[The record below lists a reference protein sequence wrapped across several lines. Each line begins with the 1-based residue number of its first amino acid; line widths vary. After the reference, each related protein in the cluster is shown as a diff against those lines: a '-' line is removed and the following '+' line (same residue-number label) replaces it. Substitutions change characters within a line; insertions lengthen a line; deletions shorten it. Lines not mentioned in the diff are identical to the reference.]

1 MTTTYTRDYFQGI
14 CGGGA
19 KIYYLKDGKL
29 GNPKF
34 GFSLDELPK
43 PMDIKEIVE
52 IKDNAPHPDVSLVVL
67 GEGKSI
73 GVRLKHPWPVVKNRQ
88 GGNIPIKGVLDPK
101 PTTKQFPGSYH
112 DMVSW
117 DKDGNIIYAGLWPLP
132 TNEPEIRINVRDY
145 RPLREYDVAH
155 AFRGAFDWFA
165 VSSAV
170 VSEKPPTSEGQ
181 AIGGF
186 GIMGDWIRDVVEVD
200 TRLVKA
206 FIEKILSSPDMDR
219 KNIAAAAGVVAAL
232 GVFDETLS
240 TYSRRLANSK
250 LINLICGVLEV
261 SGVDGDDRVRKLSV
275 WSQSQM
281 QKVDDHVRTNVREK
295 KLFNAYDRLADAL
308 EQNMLNQLRAH

>member
-14 CGGGA
+14 CGGEA
-19 KIYYLKDGKL
+19 RIYYLKDGKL

-73 GVRLKHPWPVVKNRQ
+73 GVKLKHPWPVVKNRQ

-117 DKDGNIIYAGLWPLP
+117 DKEGDIIYAGIWPLP
-132 TNEPEIRINVRDY
+132 TEEPEIRINVRDY
-145 RPLREYDVAH
+145 RPLRNHDVAH
-155 AFRGAFDWFA
+155 AFREAFDWFA

-170 VSEKPPTSEGQ
+170 VSEKPATSEGQ

-186 GIMGDWIRDVVEVD
+186 GIMGDLIKNFVESD
-200 TRLVKA
+200 AREIKA
-206 FIEKILSSPDMDR
+206 SIERILSAGDMDR
-219 KNIAAAAGVVAAL
+219 KSVAEAASIVASL
-232 GVFDETLS
+232 GVFDEALS
-240 TYSRRLANSK
+240 THRRRLADSK
-250 LINLICGVLEV
+250 LVGLICGILEV
-261 SGVDGDDRVRKLSV
+261 GGVDGNDRVRRLV
-275 WSQSQM
+275 DWSQAQM
-281 QKVDDHVRTNVREK
+281 QKVDDHVRVHVRERN
-295 KLFNAYDRLADAL
+295 LFSAYDRLADAL
-308 EQNMLNQLRAH
+308 EQNMSNQLRAR